1 LIHLRVP
8 QGTILRSA
16 YRNVTCTYDLEGLT
30 EEQQSV
36 LKAYVPKRLLIVYE
50 LTTRGN
56 EAADS
61 VMEALSS
68 TGIEGYRIEIPKGL
82 DVNAFAVKEAQHKD
96 ALGQL
101 IRKAS
106 WIGKE
111 RINSISR
118 WVDTT
123 VLTMINLI

>member
-1 LIHLRVP
+1 
-8 QGTILRSA
+8 
-16 YRNVTCTYDLEGLT
+16 
-30 EEQQSV
+30 
-36 LKAYVPKRLLIVYE
+36 
-50 LTTRGN
+50 
-56 EAADS
+56 
-61 VMEALSS
+61 
-68 TGIEGYRIEIPKGL
+68 
-82 DVNAFAVKEAQHKD
+82 VNAFAVKEAQHKD